1 MPLYYGERSW
11 NSLNLR
17 SFFQSVDAGGV
28 TPTTYAT
35 SRLDL
40 SNGVMTEREENS
52 PLTSVISVQR
62 NSNDGF
68 GVGMTKPTGNPLSEG
83 EGHRLPASP
92 DLELPRDFQRAAS
105 QSGVTGGGDAPIK
118 IIGFHP
124 GIKETEWVA
133 KTEGAGAFLFDEA
146 LADEVL
152 DDARDETRTGLRA
165 VNQLALNPNPIAVR
179 QESADDAGT
188 FTYEDVSRLQLEAE
202 IAAWQGATVHKDAG

>member
-1 MPLYYGERSW
+1 MKVR
-11 NSLNLR
+11 
-17 SFFQSVDAGGV
+17 D
-28 TPTTYAT
+28 T
-35 SRLDL
+35 DC
-40 SNGVMTEREENS
+40 
-52 PLTSVISVQR
+52 
-62 NSNDGF
+62 
-68 GVGMTKPTGNPLSEG
+68 
-83 EGHRLPASP
+83 LPSP

-188 FTYEDVSRLQLEAE
+188 FTYEDISRLQLEAE
-202 IAAWQGATVHKDAG
+202 IAAWQGATVHEDTGQSDVGVAVEIDGRQSFLAAEIQNARQELGHDEQWWIWVFPAGKPGLQLGYAEFQEV

>member
-1 MPLYYGERSW
+1 MKVR
-11 NSLNLR
+11 
-17 SFFQSVDAGGV
+17 D
-28 TPTTYAT
+28 T
-35 SRLDL
+35 DC
-40 SNGVMTEREENS
+40 
-52 PLTSVISVQR
+52 
-62 NSNDGF
+62 
-68 GVGMTKPTGNPLSEG
+68 
-83 EGHRLPASP
+83 LPSP

-202 IAAWQGATVHKDAG
+202 IAAWQGATVHEDTGQSDVGAAVEIDGRQSFLAAEIQNARQELGHDEQWWIWVFPAGKPGLQLGYAEFQEV

>member
-1 MPLYYGERSW
+1 MR
-11 NSLNLR
+11 
-17 SFFQSVDAGGV
+17 D
-28 TPTTYAT
+28 T
-35 SRLDL
+35 DC
-40 SNGVMTEREENS
+40 
-52 PLTSVISVQR
+52 
-62 NSNDGF
+62 
-68 GVGMTKPTGNPLSEG
+68 
-83 EGHRLPASP
+83 LPSP
-92 DLELPRDFQRAAS
+92 DLELPRNFQRAAS

-202 IAAWQGATVHKDAG
+202 IAAWQGATVHEDTGQSDVGVAVEIDGRQSFLAAEIQNARQELGHDEQWWIWVFPAGKPGLQLGYAEFQEV